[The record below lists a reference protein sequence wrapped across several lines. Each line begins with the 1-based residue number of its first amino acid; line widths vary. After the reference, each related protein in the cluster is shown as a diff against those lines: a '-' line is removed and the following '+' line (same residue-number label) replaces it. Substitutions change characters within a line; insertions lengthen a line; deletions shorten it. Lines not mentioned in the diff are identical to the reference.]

1 MKTTLEMPKKQL
13 QLESITEEQIRQMG
27 RDYNP
32 AEWDRIVSRYAGYKD
47 VQFYFVKPDEYTPY
61 DRFYAVYT
69 TDGGVRLLKSVC
81 YSSSLTSNGFSWAM
95 IPEMTIGGLD
105 KDGLYIKL
113 FHDNEGN
120 KGRLEKNKS
129 NWDYMASQSQ
139 RWGDIFTD
147 EF

>member
-1 MKTTLEMPKKQL
+1 METTLEMPKKQL

-32 AEWDRIVSRYAGYKD
+32 EEWDRIINRYAGYKD
-47 VQFYFVKPDEYTPY
+47 VKFYFVKPDEYTPY

-81 YSSSLTSNGFSWAM
+81 YSSSITSRGFSWAV
-95 IPEMTIGGLD
+95 IPDMDYGNFETN
-105 KDGLYIKL
+105 GLYIKL
-113 FHDNEGN
+113 FYDKDGN
-120 KGRLEKNKS
+120 SGRLVKNKS